1 MKLSAQSPPTR
12 GLPPNMRISLVSRIV
27 SWIGGGLMIVL
38 VLQATG
44 LLDVINSHVAGSG
57 KPKDGAA
64 AAALPH
70 RHPLSRAPA
79 LLGPTGHAMY

>member
-1 MKLSAQSPPTR
+1 MKLSAQSPPSR
-12 GLPPNMRISLVSRIV
+12 GLPPNMRISLVSRLV

-44 LLDVINSHVAGSG
+44 LLDVINTHVAGSG

-70 RHPLSRAPA
+70 RHLGSRAPA
-79 LLGPTGHAMY
+79 QLGPTGHTMQ